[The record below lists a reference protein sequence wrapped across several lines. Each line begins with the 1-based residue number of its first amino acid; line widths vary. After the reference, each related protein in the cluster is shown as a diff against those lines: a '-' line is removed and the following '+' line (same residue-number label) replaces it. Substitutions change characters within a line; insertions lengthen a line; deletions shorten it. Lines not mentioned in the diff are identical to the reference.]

1 MDLKSHISH
10 VRILYKAILRLHRGM
25 PGELRALG
33 DQYVRDEFK
42 RHKTAEPEFV
52 PVFMKEW
59 TNYALTMSKQ
69 MGRKSG
75 YDRFG
80 VKLSEEDLSKF
91 SEEQIGQLFE
101 LYEEMQ
107 KPTNPENPLGFN
119 PLVENKR

>member
-1 MDLKSHISH
+1 
-10 VRILYKAILRLHRGM
+10 
-25 PGELRALG
+25 
-33 DQYVRDEFK
+33 
-42 RHKTAEPEFV
+42 
-52 PVFMKEW
+52 
-59 TNYALTMSKQ
+59 